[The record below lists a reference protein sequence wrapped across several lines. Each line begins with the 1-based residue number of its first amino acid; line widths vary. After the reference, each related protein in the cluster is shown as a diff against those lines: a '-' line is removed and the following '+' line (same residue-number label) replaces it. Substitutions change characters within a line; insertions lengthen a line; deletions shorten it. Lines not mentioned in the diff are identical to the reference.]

1 MPISLVDHSVL
12 FYFPQVHADAVLS
25 VDFQSTL
32 RVPDDGT
39 TYGLPPCL
47 GRLPV
52 RRVADLADR
61 RLSQRWMASGGVV
74 MPMWQSQACWL
85 NFSADYPFLVK
96 VGAGSINAITGKSWS
111 AAPDFEEEDY
121 IEVPNQPWLDGFCVE
136 RGKVRQFVAMPL
148 HAGYT
153 VEEQVSP
160 GEAVGGLRFVVIP
173 LKAAIYEQRKA
184 DGLRAGS
191 PETLMGRS
199 LLPVPAWVW
208 VPAGK
213 SGSRSRRLLKARRI
227 GSCRPARRSGSTSPT
242 VLSGS
247 RSPVNDRRYCPRVPR
262 TTPRTDYRGLTGTT
276 THSPGPGRTSWLA

>member
-1 MPISLVDHSVL
+1 
-12 FYFPQVHADAVLS
+12 
-25 VDFQSTL
+25 
-32 RVPDDGT
+32 
-39 TYGLPPCL
+39 
-47 GRLPV
+47 
-52 RRVADLADR
+52 
-61 RLSQRWMASGGVV
+61 

-191 PETLMGRS
+191 PEAMGRS
-199 LLPVPAWVW
+199 RCLCWMGLVPW
-208 VPAGK
+208 GIRR
-213 SGSRSRRLLKARRI
+213 RSRRLLKARRI
-227 GSCRPARRSGSTSPT
+227 GSRRPA
-242 VLSGS
+242 
-247 RSPVNDRRYCPRVPR
+247 PVWVHTPAARVAADHR
-262 TTPRTDYRGLTGTT
+262 
-276 THSPGPGRTSWLA
+276 